1 MSSSHPHPIPHQPPD
16 AGGFRLGPWLV
27 DPGAGQIG
35 RGETVVRVEPKAM
48 DVLVYLA
55 EHQGQVVSREE
66 LEREVW
72 RGALVGYD
80 AVTGTVIKLRK
91 ALDDDAREPRYIAT
105 IPKRGYRLLPGLVQA
120 LESTTNEPPPGQS
133 QPGPTGS
140 VAGPT
145 EPAPSRP
152 PRPLAPSRTPWTR
165 TAAIGLSLAL
175 VLALAIGLLTRQGR
189 APEPAPLLPRT
200 TDLPSLVVLPF
211 ANLAGDPDEQHVID
225 GLTEGLIANLA
236 KIAGLRVIAP
246 SSAFAFAGV
255 EADPRE
261 AAEQLGVRYVLQ
273 GSLRRS
279 GDRLRVTAKLVDT
292 GSGAHLWAEQ
302 FDGGAQD
309 LFALQDQVAEG
320 TARALSLKLT
330 AEERRGLAARPTTH
344 FEAYDDYLRG
354 RIIYASL
361 SRRENEQARALYR
374 RAIEKDP
381 RFALAYAGLAQTYI
395 DDFRGG
401 GNKDKAVTAAEAGRL
416 AERAL
421 ALDKELPQAHFASG
435 YVDLYGLG
443 DHAAAIAKARRAL
456 ELNPNFADAYALLAS
471 AYFFAGELDKIFDL
485 DQEAMRL
492 NPAASFLYH
501 VHLGRRDYLEG
512 RYREA
517 LDTFLIAAAKDA
529 NYLPTHVWL
538 AATYA
543 KLGDRDSAEWSAEQV
558 RTLEPGFSVEEWVAR
573 WPFKKPEHRALL
585 IGGLKEA
592 GLE

>member
-1 MSSSHPHPIPHQPPD
+1 MSPSNSELVGHRPSD
-16 AGGFRLGPWLV
+16 ADRFQLGVWLV
-27 DPGAGQIG
+27 DPGS
-35 RGETVVRVEPKAM
+35 GEISSGHTVARIEPKAM

-55 EHQGQVVSREE
+55 SHEGEVVSRED
-66 LEREVW
+66 LERHVW

-80 AVTGTVIKLRK
+80 AVTSTVIKLRK

-105 IPKRGYRLLPGLVQA
+105 VPKRGYRLLPGVVRR
-120 LESTTNEPPPGQS
+120 LEPRLAEPTPTWPRTPSASAPTSAPRMSWRRIFTTGL
-133 QPGPTGS
+133 
-140 VAGPT
+140 
-145 EPAPSRP
+145 
-152 PRPLAPSRTPWTR
+152 PLA
-165 TAAIGLSLAL
+165 LL
-175 VLALAIGLLTRQGR
+175 LAIGVALLNRQEPVQ
-189 APEPAPLLPRT
+189 APVPLVPRT
-200 TDLPSLVVLPF
+200 ADLPSLAVLPF
-211 ANLAGDPDEQHVID
+211 ANLGRNPDEQYFID
-225 GLTEGLIANLA
+225 GLTEDLIANLS
-236 KIAGLRVIAP
+236 KIAGLRVIAR
-246 SSAFAFAGV
+246 SSAFAFAGGD
-255 EADPRE
+255 ADPRE

-279 GDRLRVTAKLVDT
+279 GERLRVTAKLVDT
-292 GSGAHLWAEQ
+292 ASSAHLWAEE

-320 TARALSLKLT
+320 TAKALSLKLT
-330 AEERRGLAARPTTH
+330 EDERRGLAARPTTH
-344 FEAYDDYLRG
+344 FEAYDDFLRG
-354 RIIYASL
+354 RMIYSSL
-361 SRRENEQARALYR
+361 SHRENEQARALYR

-401 GNKDKAVTAAEAGRL
+401 GNKDKAGTATEARRL
-416 AERAL
+416 AERAV
-421 ALDKELPQAHFASG
+421 ALDERLPQAHFAVG

-443 DHAAAIAKARRAL
+443 DHEAAIARAHRAL
-456 ELNPNFADAYALLAS
+456 ELNPNFADAYALLSS
-471 AYFFAGELDKIFDL
+471 AYFFGGELDKVFEL

-512 RYREA
+512 RYQEA

-558 RTLEPGFSVEEWVAR
+558 RTLEPGFSVEEWVGR

-585 IGGLKEA
+585 ISGLEAA
-592 GLE
+592 GLD